1 MNKHENANTGKV
13 KRKKL
18 RRAQHWGSRVLP
30 AAGRIL
36 TLLVIMVLLGLM
48 FSALQAIENIWLR
61 AGMALVILVGMLFL
75 HFNEGVNQG
84 AEDTASSIS
93 YMQSVE
99 AGRKLGKDAD
109 AACYHPLKALASA
122 LTVYGVVLAL
132 ALYVALMAK
141 PYTYIL
147 QDLPL
152 WLTDTYGVR
161 SDVMAPLGAYVMREG
176 MTAFDWARV
185 LVRLPQMMYVML
197 FPDSLTMTLMIDRLS
212 PLCIASF
219 PLAYVIGYL
228 CGPASN
234 RKLRKQNRRAKKIAE
249 HRAQKSSLAAELTG
263 VQNAVHYGQRR
274 ESDKHRR
281 KELI

>member
-1 MNKHENANTGKV
+1 MNNHENTNTGKV

-30 AAGRIL
+30 ASGRIL
-36 TLLVIMVLLGLM
+36 TLLVVMVMMGLM
-48 FSALQAIENIWLR
+48 FSALQAIENLWLR
-61 AGMALVILVGMLFL
+61 AGMALVLLASMLFV

-93 YMQSVE
+93 YMQGVE

-109 AACYHPLKALASA
+109 AACYHPLKAIASA
-122 LTVYGVVLAL
+122 LVVYAIPMVL
-132 ALYVALMAK
+132 ALYVALLAK
-141 PYTYIL
+141 PYTYVL

-152 WLTDTYGVR
+152 WLTDTYGMR

-176 MTAFDWARV
+176 MTMFDWIRV
-185 LVRLPQMMYVML
+185 IVRLPQMMYVML
-197 FPDSLTMTLMIDRLS
+197 FPDSLAMTLMVDRMA
-212 PLCIASF
+212 PLCIATF
-219 PLAYVIGYL
+219 PLAYLLGYL
-228 CGPASN
+228 RGPASN
-234 RKLRKQNRRAKKIAE
+234 RRMRKQNRRAKKVAV
-249 HRAQKSSLAAELTG
+249 HKAQKSSLAAELTG

-274 ESDKHRR
+274 EDDKHKR